1 MTQAMI
7 SVKRIGKRFAAEIS
21 GVDLSAPLDDDTF
34 AQVAKAFFDNEVVVF
49 RDQRLTPAQQ
59 VAFTRRFGPLEAHV
73 RKESRLADHDEI
85 FVLSNKVDASGKAIG
100 AQDAGRYWHSDL
112 SYKREPSLLSALY
125 AVEVPVKDGVTL
137 GNTYFAS
144 TTAAYEGLSPQMK
157 ERVGRLHNVHS
168 YREYRLKNY
177 AAQQEDMRRGIRT
190 VQEFAPTPE
199 QLASVPDMEV
209 PVLRIHPVTGRKC
222 LFVNEGHTSHLTGMS
237 RAESDV
243 LLAALYA
250 HIAQP
255 EYVYGH
261 SWRPGD
267 LLMWDNVAVQHK
279 ATFDYDPLPRLMYRT
294 TVRGPAVAP
303 A

>member
-1 MTQAMI
+1 MI

-49 RDQRLTPAQQ
+49 RDQHLTPQQ
-59 VAFTRRFGPLEAHV
+59 QIAFTRRFGPLEAHV

-85 FVLSNKVDASGKAIG
+85 FILSNQVDANGKAIG

-125 AVEVPVKDGVTL
+125 AVEVPVKDGVAL

-144 TTAAYEGLSPQMK
+144 TTAAYDALSAEMK
-157 ERVGRLHNVHS
+157 ERVGRMRNVHS

-209 PVLRIHPVTGRKC
+209 PVVRVHPVTGRNC

-237 RAESDV
+237 RAESDAQ
-243 LLAALYA
+243 LAELYA
-250 HIAQP
+250 HITQP
-255 EYVYGH
+255 EFVYGH

-267 LLMWDNVAVQHK
+267 LLMWDNIAVQHK

-294 TVRGPAVAP
+294 TVRGPAVV
-303 A
+303 

>member
-1 MTQAMI
+1 MI
-7 SVKRIGKRFAAEIS
+7 SVNRIGKRFAAEIS

-49 RDQRLTPAQQ
+49 RDQHLTAAQQ
-59 VAFTRRFGPLEAHV
+59 TAFTRRFGTLEAHV

-85 FVLSNKVDASGKAIG
+85 FVLSNKLDANGKAIG

-125 AVEVPVKDGVTL
+125 SVEVPVKDGVAL

-144 TTAAYEGLSPQMK
+144 TTVAYDALSPEMK
-157 ERVGRLHNVHS
+157 ERVGRLRNVHS

-177 AAQQEDMRRGIRT
+177 AAQQEDTRRGIRT

-209 PVLRIHPVTGRKC
+209 PVVRVHPVTGRTC
-222 LFVNEGHTSHLTGMS
+222 LFVHEGHTSHLSDMS
-237 RAESDV
+237 RDQSEAQLAE
-243 LLAALYA
+243 LYA
-250 HIAQP
+250 HITQP
-255 EYVYGH
+255 DFVYGH
-261 SWRPGD
+261 SWRVGD
-267 LLMWDNVAVQHK
+267 LLMWDNIAVQHK

-294 TVRGPAVAP
+294 TVRGPAVV
-303 A
+303 

>member
-1 MTQAMI
+1 MI

-21 GVDLSAPLDDDTF
+21 GVHLSTPLDDETF

-59 VAFTRRFGPLEAHV
+59 IAFTRRFGPLEAHV

-85 FVLSNKVDASGKAIG
+85 FILSNQVDANGKAIG

-125 AVEVPVKDGVTL
+125 AIEVPVKDGVAL

-144 TTAAYEGLSPQMK
+144 TTAAYDGLSAEMK
-157 ERVGRLHNVHS
+157 ERVGRMRNVHS

-209 PVLRIHPVTGRKC
+209 AVVRVHPVTGRNC

-237 RAESDV
+237 RAESDTQ
-243 LLAALYA
+243 LAELYA
-250 HIAQP
+250 HITQP
-255 EYVYGH
+255 EFVYGH
-261 SWRPGD
+261 SWRAGD

-294 TVRGPAVAP
+294 TVRGPAVV
-303 A
+303 

>member
-1 MTQAMI
+1 MTQAI

-125 AVEVPVKDGVTL
+125 AVEVPVKDGVAL

-157 ERVGRLHNVHS
+157 ERVGRLRNVHS

-237 RAESDV
+237 RAESEV

>member
-1 MTQAMI
+1 MI
-7 SVKRIGKRFAAEIS
+7 SVKRIGQRFAAEIS
-21 GVDLSAPLDDDTF
+21 GVDLSAPLDDATF

-59 VAFTRRFGPLEAHV
+59 IAFTRRFGPLEAHV

-85 FVLSNKVDASGKAIG
+85 LVLSNQVDANGKAIG

-125 AVEVPVKDGVTL
+125 AVEVPVKNGVAL

-144 TTAAYEGLSPQMK
+144 TTAAYEGLSAEMK
-157 ERVGRLHNVHS
+157 ERVGRMRNVHS

-209 PVLRIHPVTGRKC
+209 AVVRVHPVTGRNC

-237 RAESDV
+237 RAQSDAQ
-243 LLAALYA
+243 LAELYA
-250 HIAQP
+250 HITQP
-255 EYVYGH
+255 EFVYGH
-261 SWRPGD
+261 SWRAGD

-294 TVRGPAVAP
+294 TVRGPAVV
-303 A
+303 